1 MNIPKKLN
9 ILSIGEYPPFP
20 GGSSGGGLSVCE
32 ELTKLGHHVTIVTQ
46 TVSGKEFPT
55 HSKIKFVPVETKRVL
70 DVDPKL
76 YEIIRWHKQF
86 RGLGG
91 EIARIPF
98 VEAMK
103 REIKQQRPDV
113 ILVNYGVPYLH
124 FVLPLA
130 KKEKIPVIT
139 ILSGSDV
146 HTLPTRPYR
155 KVKKPLLNAYRNSD
169 GLITIS
175 DYLKNILHQLGVKNA
190 VTIRNAIDTT
200 VFHPLDPREKAKER
214 AELGIRENETV
225 FVHVSTLKPIKD
237 PLRIV
242 EAAAIALRKN
252 PNLHFLIVGDG
263 ELRGAM
269 EKLAQEKNVRNK
281 FKFVGTQ
288 KPDRVRKY
296 LGLADCFV
304 ISSLNE
310 GLANVILEA
319 QAVGIP
325 TIASIAGAMPEIV
338 KHNETGLLFEPRNA
352 EDFAKCMVQMSNP
365 TVRERLT
372 RNARKASKNI
382 SLEKMGQIYHE
393 FILRTIALHE
403 SRGKHI
409 PREHLPTG
417 PRRH

>member
-1 MNIPKKLN
+1 MDLPRKLN

-46 TVSGKEFPT
+46 TVPGKEFPK
-55 HSKIKFVPVETKRVL
+55 HSKIKFVPVETKRIL

-76 YEIIRWHKQF
+76 YEIIRWHRQF

-98 VEAMK
+98 VNAMK

-113 ILVNYGVPYLH
+113 ILVNYGVPYLN
-124 FVLPLA
+124 FTLPLA
-130 KKEKIPVIT
+130 KKEKIPVVT

-155 KVKKPLLNAYRNSD
+155 KIKKPLLNAYHNSD

-175 DYLKNILHQLGVKNA
+175 DYLKDILHQLGVKSA
-190 VTIRNAIDTT
+190 VTIRNAIDTKL
-200 VFHPLDPREKAKER
+200 FSPLQPSEKTRER
-214 AELGIRENETV
+214 SELGIRENETV

-242 EAAAIALRKN
+242 EAASIALKKN
-252 PNLHFLIVGDG
+252 PNMHFVIVGDG
-263 ELRGAM
+263 DLRGAM
-269 EKLAQEKNVRNK
+269 EKLVEEKNIGNK

-288 KPDRVRKY
+288 KPDQVRKY
-296 LGLADCFV
+296 MGLADCFV

-310 GLANVILEA
+310 GLANVLLEA

-325 TIASIAGAMPEIV
+325 TIASRAGAMPEIV
-338 KHNETGLLFEPRNA
+338 KHNDTGLLFEPGNA
-352 EDFAKCMVQMSNP
+352 GDFAKCMVQMSDPN
-365 TVRERLT
+365 VRERLT
-372 RNARKASKNI
+372 RNAREASKNI
-382 SLEKMGQIYHE
+382 SLEKMGQRYHE
-393 FILRTIALHE
+393 FILRTIELHK

-417 PRRH
+417 SRLH